1 MRRLALALA
10 LAACGG
16 DPTAEGDHHH
26 YVVSSIRMPQSAA
39 EAPMLALP
47 LQDGGG
53 RNNKFGAALAGLPVG
68 PITNAAIQHGDLSLL
83 LDLQTR
89 DLVDASAAGVTIRFG
104 ENPNPTP
111 CTAPD
116 SCGHHLDGTGTF
128 DVAFGGTD
136 ETLLGDVIGGTFS
149 SAPNITS
156 IQLGFQRG
164 RPLDVDLLTARVEL
178 TGLSDTT
185 IQKGIIA
192 GVISRDFVV
201 GELLLEMKIGFDS
214 IVGNDCQIGPEPA
227 CDCIPGS
234 LGEQIRSAFGPEPS
248 GICSVSDDV
257 FMAHPG
263 IQALMQ
269 SDVSVDG
276 VAGVTFGMGIVG
288 VAADF

>member
-68 PITNAAIQHGDLSLL
+68 PISNAAIQHGDLSLL
-83 LDLQTR
+83 LDLQAR
-89 DLVDASAAGVTIRFG
+89 DLTDASAAGVTIRFG

-116 SCGHHLDGTGTF
+116 SCGHHLNGTGTF
-128 DVAFGGTD
+128 DIAFGGTD
-136 ETLLGDVIGGTFS
+136 ETLFGNVFGGTFS
-149 SAPNITS
+149 SEPNITS
-156 IQLGFQRG
+156 IQLDFQRG
-164 RPLDVDLLTARVEL
+164 QPLDIDLLTARVEL

-192 GVISRDFVV
+192 GVISRDFII
-201 GELLLEMKIGFDS
+201 GQLLLEMELGFDDVIS
-214 IVGNDCQIGPEPA
+214 ADCQIGPQAA
-227 CDCIPGS
+227 CVCNPGS
-234 LGEQIRSAFGPEPS
+234 LGEQIRFAFGPEPS
-248 GICSVSDDV
+248 GVCSLSEEL
-257 FMAHPG
+257 FMAHPAV
-263 IQALMQ
+263 QALMQ

-276 VAGVTFGMGIVG
+276 VAGVTFGMGIAA
-288 VAADF
+288 VAAEF

>member
-1 MRRLALALA
+1 MKYLAVLA

-26 YVVSSIRMPQSAA
+26 YVVSQMRLPASAA

-53 RNNKFGAALAGLPVG
+53 RNNKFGAALAGLPLG

-116 SCGHHLDGTGTF
+116 SCGHHLTGTGTF
-128 DVAFGGTD
+128 DIAFGGTD

-164 RPLDVDLLTARVEL
+164 RPLDIDLLTARVEL
-178 TGLSDTT
+178 TGLGDTT

-192 GVISRDFVV
+192 GVISRDFIV
-201 GELLLEMKIGFDS
+201 GELLLEMKIGFDGF
-214 IVGNDCQIGPEPA
+214 IGDDCSLAPDST
-227 CDCIPGS
+227 CMCTTGS
-234 LGEQIRSAFGPEPS
+234 LGEQIHFAFGQDPI
-248 GICSVSDDV
+248 GGCTLSDEL

-276 VAGVTFGMGIVG
+276 VAGVTFGIGIAG
-288 VAADF
+288 VAAEF